1 MDVSDL
7 YRIVSEGTAKG
18 DDGGEGGAR
27 GENAESRGGSGGE
40 GGGDGIVVLN
50 VHVQP
55 GAGRS
60 AAVGRH
66 GTSLKVRVAA
76 APEGGRANEAC
87 ATLLAETFG
96 VKPSAVELVGGATSR
111 SKQFRLGGLDLEEF
125 RRQLERV
132 VAGGSTAGAGP
143 SARPTGKR

>member
-7 YRIVSEGTAKG
+7 YRVEDPGKAAGEPDG
-18 DDGGEGGAR
+18 DDGEPGT
-27 GENAESRGGSGGE
+27 
-40 GGGDGIVVLN
+40 VVLH

-60 AAVGRH
+60 AVVGRH

-87 ATLLAETFG
+87 IGLLAETFG
-96 VKPSAVELVGGATSR
+96 VKAAAVEVTGGATSR
-111 SKQFRLGGLDLEEF
+111 SKQFRLAGVDIDEF
-125 RRQLERV
+125 RRRLERAV
-132 VAGGSTAGAGP
+132 SGEFDSGAGGRANRPAG
-143 SARPTGKR
+143 RR